1 MNNEMPFKQ
10 SMQRLEEI
18 VSMLE
23 RNEVELEAA
32 IQYFEEGLKLVNQC
46 DQQLKNFEEKVTV
59 LMDTYQK
66 DTAHEK
72 F

>member
-23 RNEVELEAA
+23 KNEVELEVA
-32 IQYFEEGLKLVNQC
+32 IEYFEEGLKLVNQC

-66 DTAHEK
+66 DTAHE
-72 F
+72 

>member
-1 MNNEMPFKQ
+1 MNKEMPFKQ

-23 RNEVELEAA
+23 KNEVELEVA
-32 IQYFEEGLKLVNQC
+32 IEYFEEGLKLVNQC

-66 DTAHEK
+66 DTAHE
-72 F
+72 

>member
-1 MNNEMPFKQ
+1 MSNEIPFKQ

-18 VSMLE
+18 VSLLE
-23 RNEVELEAA
+23 KNEIELETA

-66 DTAHEK
+66 DNTNE
-72 F
+72 

>member
-1 MNNEMPFKQ
+1 MSNEMPFKQ

-18 VSMLE
+18 VSLLE
-23 RNEVELEAA
+23 KNEIELETA

-46 DQQLKNFEEKVTV
+46 DQQLKKFEEKVTV

-66 DTAHEK
+66 DNTNE
-72 F
+72 

>member
-1 MNNEMPFKQ
+1 MSNEMPFKQ

-18 VSMLE
+18 VSLLE
-23 RNEVELEAA
+23 KNEIELETA

-66 DTAHEK
+66 DNNNE
-72 F
+72 

>member
-18 VSMLE
+18 VSLLE
-23 RNEVELEAA
+23 KNEIELEAA

-66 DTAHEK
+66 DAAHE
-72 F
+72 

>member
-1 MNNEMPFKQ
+1 MSNEMPFKQ

-18 VSMLE
+18 VSLLE
-23 RNEVELEAA
+23 KNEIELETA

-46 DQQLKNFEEKVTV
+46 DQQLKNLEEKVTV

-66 DTAHEK
+66 DNTNE
-72 F
+72 

>member
-1 MNNEMPFKQ
+1 MNKEMPFKQ

-23 RNEVELEAA
+23 KNEVELEVA
-32 IQYFEEGLKLVNQC
+32 IEYFEEGLKLVNQC

-66 DTAHEK
+66 DTTHE
-72 F
+72 

>member
-1 MNNEMPFKQ
+1 MSNEMPFKQ
-10 SMQRLEEI
+10 SMHRLEEI
-18 VSMLE
+18 VSLLE
-23 RNEVELEAA
+23 KNEIELETA

-66 DTAHEK
+66 DNANE
-72 F
+72 

>member
-18 VSMLE
+18 VSLLE
-23 RNEVELEAA
+23 KNEVELEAA

-66 DTAHEK
+66 DTAHDHE
-72 F
+72 

>member
-1 MNNEMPFKQ
+1 MSSEMPFKQ

-18 VSMLE
+18 VALLE
-23 RNEVELEAA
+23 KNEIELEAA

-66 DTAHEK
+66 DNAHE
-72 F
+72 

>member
-18 VSMLE
+18 VSLLE
-23 RNEVELEAA
+23 KNEIELEAA

-66 DTAHEK
+66 DTAHE
-72 F
+72 